1 MTLHAAY
8 DPDNIFA
15 KILRGEMPAVK
26 VYENDA
32 ALAFM
37 DVFPQAEGHT
47 LIVPKGVEAR
57 NLLDMPAE
65 KLGPYMQAVQKVARA
80 VESALTPD
88 GLVVTQFN
96 GATAGQTVFHLHF
109 HIIPRWNDVALG
121 RHSFGEMADM
131 GVLGALAERIKDKLD
146 A

>member
-26 VYENDA
+26 VYEDDA

-37 DVFPQAEGHT
+37 DVFPQSEGHT
-47 LIVPKGVEAR
+47 LVVPKGVEAR
-57 NLLDMPAE
+57 NLLDMPAD
-65 KLGPYMQAVQKVARA
+65 KLGPYMEAVQKVAQA
-80 VESALTPD
+80 VEAALTPD

-96 GATAGQTVFHLHF
+96 GAPAGQTVYHLHF
-109 HIIPRWNDVALG
+109 HIIPRWKDVALG
-121 RHSFGEMADM
+121 RHAWGEMADTAKL
-131 GVLGALAERIKDKLD
+131 GVLADRIKSKL
-146 A
+146 